1 MIKFVYSY
9 YWSPRADNNHARDH
23 RARIMDSRGLVI
35 VAVGLP
41 GAGKSRFHEKFL
53 PDAVRCCQ
61 DLLKRREKVEA
72 LVEETVRAGRVA
84 YVDRTD
90 LDPKQRSHWVKIAK
104 RCNVEVVALRFT
116 ASASTCIERAMA
128 RAAKGEHDGELNNPD
143 KVAGLIGIMKNRQKP
158 IGKGERFDKILE
170 AHENDEDNVALVN
183 ALLGRTPSPAKRKAP
198 AAEPD
203 TQYLDSP
210 GFLPPQ
216 QKRSKTD
223 VVDLTAED

>member
-1 MIKFVYSY
+1 MESK
-9 YWSPRADNNHARDH
+9 
-23 RARIMDSRGLVI
+23 GLVI

-61 DLLKRREKVEA
+61 DLLKRR
-72 LVEETVRAGRVA
+72 
-84 YVDRTD
+84 
-90 LDPKQRSHWVKIAK
+90 
-104 RCNVEVVALRFT
+104 
-116 ASASTCIERAMA
+116 
-128 RAAKGEHDGELNNPD
+128 
-143 KVAGLIGIMKNRQKP
+143 
-158 IGKGERFDKILE
+158 E

>member
-1 MIKFVYSY
+1 MESK
-9 YWSPRADNNHARDH
+9 
-23 RARIMDSRGLVI
+23 GLVI

-72 LVEETVRAGRVA
+72 LVEETVRAGGIA

-116 ASASTCIERAMA
+116 ATASTCIERAKA

-158 IGKGERFDKILE
+158 IGKGERFDKIVE
-170 AHENDEDNVALVN
+170 ASEHDDAANVALVD
-183 ALLGRTPSPAKRKAP
+183 ALLGRTPSPSPAKRKAP
-198 AAEPD
+198 AATEPD

-216 QKRSKTD
+216 HKRTKKD
-223 VVDLTAED
+223 AVVDLTAED

>member
-1 MIKFVYSY
+1 MESK
-9 YWSPRADNNHARDH
+9 
-23 RARIMDSRGLVI
+23 GLVI

-72 LVEETVRAGRVA
+72 LVEETVRAGKIA

-116 ASASTCIERAMA
+116 ASASTYIERAKA
-128 RAAKGEHDGELNNPD
+128 RASRGEHDGDLNNPS

-158 IGKGERFDKILE
+158 IGKGERFDRILE

-183 ALLGRTPSPAKRKAP
+183 ALLGRTPSPTKRKAP
-198 AAEPD
+198 AAAEPD

-210 GFLPPQ
+210 GFLPPH

>member
-1 MIKFVYSY
+1 MESK
-9 YWSPRADNNHARDH
+9 
-23 RARIMDSRGLVI
+23 GLVI

-72 LVEETVRAGRVA
+72 LVEETVRAGGIA

-116 ASASTCIERAMA
+116 ATASTCIERAKA
-128 RAAKGEHDGELNNPD
+128 RAEKGEHDGELNNPD
-143 KVAGLIGIMKNRQKP
+143 KVAGLVGMLKNRQKP
-158 IGKGERFDKILE
+158 IGKGERFDQVLE

-183 ALLGRTPSPAKRKAP
+183 ALLGRTPSPTKRKAP
-198 AAEPD
+198 AAAEPD

-216 QKRSKTD
+216 QKRTKQD

>member
-1 MIKFVYSY
+1 METK
-9 YWSPRADNNHARDH
+9 
-23 RARIMDSRGLVI
+23 GLVI

-128 RAAKGEHDGELNNPD
+128 RAAKGEHDEELNNPD

-183 ALLGRTPSPAKRKAP
+183 ALLGRTPSPTKRKAP
-198 AAEPD
+198 AAAEPD

>member
-1 MIKFVYSY
+1 METK
-9 YWSPRADNNHARDH
+9 
-23 RARIMDSRGLVI
+23 GLVI

-72 LVEETVRAGRVA
+72 LVEETVRAGKIA

-116 ASASTCIERAMA
+116 ASASTCIERAKA
-128 RAAKGEHDGELNNPD
+128 RASRGEHDGDLNNPS

-158 IGKGERFDKILE
+158 IGKGERFDRILE

-183 ALLGRTPSPAKRKAP
+183 ALLGRTPSPTKRKAP
-198 AAEPD
+198 AAAEPD

-216 QKRSKTD
+216 EKRRKPSPKD
-223 VVDLTAED
+223 AVVDLTAED